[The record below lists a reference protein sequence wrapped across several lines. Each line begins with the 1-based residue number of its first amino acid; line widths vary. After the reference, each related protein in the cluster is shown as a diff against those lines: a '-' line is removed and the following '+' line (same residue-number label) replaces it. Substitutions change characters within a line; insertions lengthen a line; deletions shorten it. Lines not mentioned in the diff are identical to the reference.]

1 MEALRFEHQDG
12 DYQVIVRSEDLSYA
26 WERFKGRIDY
36 DNDSKPNYAIRRALL
51 QIFIKRYM

>member
-36 DNDSKPNYAIRRALL
+36 DNDPKPNSAKIGRAHV
-51 QIFIKRYM
+51 